1 MNDMEGKV
9 KKAYE
14 MAKIAHQGQVRKSSH
29 EEYIHHPVRVY
40 DLVLQYTDDADVLCA
55 ALLHDAVE
63 DTNLTFDAIE
73 SELGKRVRHLVEEV
87 STKKEDKK
95 ALSWKKRKEN
105 TVLSIYSLSE
115 EALLIELADKVDNA
129 YHFKNLI
136 DEAGQIRFDAF
147 HEKDPNMQE
156 WYYWSLYE
164 AFLSCTSSSNAELVE
179 AFAKYISHGF
189 GRSYDRYKGTANKVE
204 EKHFDFFQFRTLLA
218 KNKGQGP
225 VVFEVLGDLEEN
237 RESFVGD
244 LVLNLKKYHIQAEL
258 ASSYLYHEKDSC
270 SEEIVTCVQK
280 LKEDSTADVLF
291 VIRGGL
297 WDKRAQVLEQFQQ
310 EKNKN
315 PDIVYTVVEE
325 LDLLKER
332 ASYLI
337 DGVIGTFTYDRLDL
351 DSIDQYMGP
360 YEELACSMN
369 ELPDDVS
376 STIVPLENAE
386 YTTIPFVLETTKSVL
401 EQRQAS
407 DLSERIVYL
416 KNKR

>member
-1 MNDMEGKV
+1 MNDMKGKV

-14 MAKIAHQGQVRKSSH
+14 MAKTAHQGQVRKSSH

-87 STKKEDKK
+87 STKKGDKK
-95 ALSWKKRKEN
+95 ALSWKRRKEN

-136 DEAGQIRFDAF
+136 NEAGQIRFDAF

-189 GRSYDRYKGTANKVE
+189 GRSYASYKGTANKGE

-225 VVFEVLGDLEEN
+225 VVFEVLGCLEEN
-237 RESFVGD
+237 REAFAGD
-244 LVLNLKKYHIQAEL
+244 LALNLKKYHIQAEF
-258 ASSYLYHEKDSC
+258 ASSYLYHTKDSC
-270 SEEIVTCVQK
+270 SEEIVACVQK
-280 LKEDSTADVLF
+280 LKDNSTADVLF
-291 VIRGGL
+291 VITGGL
-297 WDKRAQVLEQFQQ
+297 WDKRAQFLERFQQ

-360 YEELACSMN
+360 YKELACSMRD
-369 ELPDDVS
+369 LPDDVS
-376 STIVPLENAE
+376 RMIVPLENAE
-386 YTTIPFVLETTKSVL
+386 CTIIPYVLETTKSVL
-401 EQRQAS
+401 EKRQAS
-407 DLSERIVYL
+407 DLSDCIVYL
-416 KNKR
+416 KNKK